1 LENKSS
7 TETKLSPPR
16 SLQRPE
22 PLTDQWKSSFS
33 SLTLTGI
40 NRPGQFSSVA
50 EAALSPVVPAS
61 DSNTTAASLQSS
73 QEVAKQN
80 SEPTATNAAVKVKK
94 KTLAQYS
101 AERQGA
107 GRKAEAAPTAA
118 ADGVPSQS
126 AAAPAK
132 EELSSFRTP
141 TPPGDELENNV
152 QPELENK
159 IEVPVWNIK
168 KSRSSSILS

>member
-1 LENKSS
+1 ML
-7 TETKLSPPR
+7 PP
-16 SLQRPE
+16 
-22 PLTDQWKSSFS
+22 
-33 SLTLTGI
+33 
-40 NRPGQFSSVA
+40 
-50 EAALSPVVPAS
+50 S
-61 DSNTTAASLQSS
+61 DSNTTTPSLHSG
-73 QEVAKQN
+73 EEAAKQN
-80 SEPTATNAAVKVKK
+80 SEPTTTNTAVKVKK

-107 GRKAEAAPTAA
+107 GRKVEATPSAA
-118 ADGVPSQS
+118 LDGVPSQS

-141 TPPGDELENNV
+141 TPPGDEFENNV